1 MKQVLIFFW
10 EVIEIAIIAFASVFI
25 IRTFIVQPFLVRGAS
40 MEPSFL
46 NGDYLLIDEI
56 SMRFRDIKRGEAVVF
71 RFPRDPNVFYI
82 KRVIGLPNE
91 TVVIKSNTVTIKNSE
106 HPEGF
111 VIQEPYVQAG
121 GVTGEEEVTFLIKE
135 NEYLAMGDNRSYSYD
150 SRSWG
155 AVPKDDIIGLVRIRL
170 WPLSDLS
177 LMQAPAY

>member
-56 SMRFRDIKRGEAVVF
+56 SMRFRDIRRGEAVVF

-91 TVVIKSNTVTIKNSE
+91 TVVIKDNTVTIKNSE
-106 HPEGF
+106 NPEGF

-121 GVTGEEEVTFLIKE
+121 GVTGEEEVTFLVKE

-177 LMQAPAY
+177 LMEAPAY